1 MAWLVPDGDGGGEG
15 GGVVCP
21 LVGRTLVGRAAS
33 CTLRLDDR
41 RASGE
46 HAVVY
51 WRDGGWWVRDLGS
64 RNGTFVDGERV
75 EVGARA
81 ALPPET
87 RLGFG
92 AEGGYVMGG
101 EGPPRALAWRS
112 GQGGSVRAAEGG
124 LLALPDAEAPA
135 VSVYADE
142 GGWRL
147 EADDIERA
155 VDGMD
160 AIAVDGIEWRLW
172 APSGA
177 GELPRTTLDA
187 RDRAVSVHDIG
198 LAFRVSRDEEHVE
211 VTVLRPGGEVA
222 LEPRAHHYML
232 LLLARLRLEDT
243 EASAAEAGY
252 VDSELFAEMLGA
264 APPKVNLEVFRAR
277 RQLAECG
284 VEDAARL
291 VERRPH
297 ARQLRIGVGR
307 LSVEA
312 L

>member
-1 MAWLVPDGDGGGEG
+1 M
-15 GGVVCP
+15 
-21 LVGRTLVGRAAS
+21 
-33 CTLRLDDR
+33 
-41 RASGE
+41 
-46 HAVVY
+46 VY

-81 ALPPET
+81 ALPAGA

-92 AEGGYVMGG
+92 AAGGYVMGG
-101 EGPPRALAWRS
+101 ARPPRALAWQGAS
-112 GQGGSVRAAEGG
+112 GEETVRAAEGG
-124 LLALPDAEAPA
+124 LLALPDADAPA

-147 EADDIERA
+147 EADDTERV

-160 AIAVDGIEWRLW
+160 AIVVHGIEWHLW
-172 APSGA
+172 APGGA
-177 GELPRTTLDA
+177 GEAPRTTLDA
-187 RDRAVSVHDIG
+187 RDRPVSVHDIG
-198 LAFRVSRDEEHVE
+198 LRFRVSRDEEHVE
-211 VTVLRPGGEVA
+211 VTVERPDGELA

-284 VEDAARL
+284 IEDAARL

-297 ARQLRIGVGR
+297 ARQLRIGVAR